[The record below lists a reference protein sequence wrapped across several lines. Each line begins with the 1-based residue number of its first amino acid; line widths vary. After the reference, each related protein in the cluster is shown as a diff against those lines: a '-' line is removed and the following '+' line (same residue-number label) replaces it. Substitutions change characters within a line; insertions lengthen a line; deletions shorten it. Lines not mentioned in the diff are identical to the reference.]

1 MQIFISLTFVIGLI
15 SCLLTTIFSLIS
27 FGISKY
33 ELSKKLSTISLV
45 SFIVLFL
52 VIYFLQKHLIY

>member
-15 SCLLTTIFSLIS
+15 SCLVTTIFSLIS

-45 SFIVLFL
+45 SFIF
-52 VIYFLQKHLIY
+52 